1 MTGPDRGEPR
11 QLQPGGREARQQEH
25 RPRRGTPY
33 CMSLK
38 SFPISYMKYIMI
50 RQEYLRER
58 HYILSQEHVST
69 VNGLTL

>member
-1 MTGPDRGEPR
+1 MMWLAQIEENR
-11 QLQPGGREARQQEH
+11 ANF
-25 RPRRGTPY
+25 
-33 CMSLK
+33 SLEVEK
-38 SFPISYMKYIMI
+38 LDNKNTALAEVPLTAWVFSISYMKYIMI